1 MSIKHLP
8 NPFFL
13 PLPHSLFDDRCCV
26 TLVNPILGLNE
37 KRERQTDIETGKMG
51 RQSKVETGRDRQR
64 DGQTDRNGERETYRN
79 RFR

>member
-37 KRERQTDIETGKMG
+37 KRERQTDIETGKNGETERRAETDKEMD
-51 RQSKVETGRDRQR
+51 RLTETGREKHTETDLDR
-64 DGQTDRNGERETYRN
+64 
-79 RFR
+79 